1 MKHSHATHPDDAPD
15 LDEDRAETCAR
26 CESREA
32 RRNARADERQEA
44 LVELSATGMAI
55 SGALRRE
62 LETVEA
68 TPRAD
73 RAGLA
78 TISDLSLAFNRVARA
93 VRQTL
98 ALEARLEDAAIL
110 REQAANDHQSYEDIN
125 AAAARVRAKVF
136 DLSRLGDENDRRRAM
151 ERVEGEDD
159 ADPESDSDREDL
171 FDRPE
176 TDGARTDDRSPA
188 EVIAQVCRD
197 LGVER
202 DLGIWAEDGAEAEPD
217 EAIDG
222 GDGGEASGG
231 YATEYDNRPTAPK
244 PPEDAKD
251 PTGPP

>member
-1 MKHSHATHPDDAPD
+1 MKHTRAAHPDDAPD

-62 LETVEA
+62 LEVVEA
-68 TPRAD
+68 TPPAD

-110 REQAANDHQSYEDIN
+110 REQAANDHQSYDEVE

-136 DLSRLGDENDRRRAM
+136 DLSRLGDENDRRRAL
-151 ERVEGEDD
+151 ERGEGGDEADD
-159 ADPESDSDREDL
+159 DDREDL

-176 TDGARTDDRSPA
+176 TDGRPGDSRAPA

-202 DLGIWAEDGAEAEPD
+202 DLGIWAEDD
-217 EAIDG
+217 EAPASDQPPPDSAMDPRLHGDERIAGG
-222 GDGGEASGG
+222 GDGH
-231 YATEYDNRPTAPK
+231 TEPK
-244 PPEDAKD
+244 PPAPARD